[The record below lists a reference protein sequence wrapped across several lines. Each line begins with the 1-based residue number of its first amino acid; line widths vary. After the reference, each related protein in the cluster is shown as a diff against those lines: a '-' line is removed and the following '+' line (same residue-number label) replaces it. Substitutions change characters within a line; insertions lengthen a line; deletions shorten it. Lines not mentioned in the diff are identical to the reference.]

1 MAMKIKYW
9 SLLAL
14 LVLAGCTTR
23 SISDT
28 GSDQSGLYHG
38 ELSEFDV
45 VGVARD
51 QTVSEAQI
59 QAALAE
65 SQQRISLKAGSTLML
80 IQSGAMMPDQPMI
93 DALGT
98 NYTVI
103 PFSGVPD
110 LDPLRPYGRSNDD
123 AAAAPKRSYSMA
135 LRLAAA
141 RTGAKA
147 VITYWGVLESS
158 RENTLTSTVSWV
170 PVAGWVLPD
179 ESQNMRIRLKVI
191 VMDVATG
198 RWEMFQ
204 PDSFDESAY
213 SSILSR
219 SSSDQEQIARLKDL
233 SYKKACEQ
241 IKQRFG

>member
-1 MAMKIKYW
+1 MKITCW
-9 SLLAL
+9 AL
-14 LVLAGCTTR
+14 LGLLLLAGCTTR

-38 ELSEFDV
+38 ELTEFDV

-59 QAALAE
+59 QAALAQ
-65 SQQRISLKAGSTLML
+65 SQQRVSLKKGSTLML
-80 IQSGAMMPDQPMI
+80 IQSGAMIPDQPMI
-93 DALGT
+93 DALSS
-98 NYTVI
+98 NYKVI

-110 LDPLRPYGRSNDD
+110 LDPLRPYGRNDE

-141 RTGAKA
+141 RTGATA
-147 VITYWGVLESS
+147 VVTYWGVLEAT
-158 RENTLTSTVSWV
+158 RENTLTSAVSWV
-170 PVAGWVLPD
+170 PVAGWVVPD
-179 ESQNMRIRLKVI
+179 ESQHMRIRLKVI

-233 SYKKACEQ
+233 SYKKASEQ
-241 IKQRFG
+241 IQQRFG

>member
-1 MAMKIKYW
+1 MPK
-9 SLLAL
+9 SLWPL
-14 LVLAGCTTR
+14 LGLLLLAGCTTR

-28 GSDQSGLYHG
+28 GADQSGLYHG

-45 VGVARD
+45 VGVTQD

-65 SQQRISLKAGSTLML
+65 SKQRVQVKQGSTVML
-80 IQSGAMMPDQPMI
+80 IQSGAMIPDQPMI
-93 DALGT
+93 DAMSSS
-98 NYTVI
+98 YKVI

-110 LDPLRPYGRSNDD
+110 LDPLRPYGRNDE
-123 AAAAPKRSYSMA
+123 AAAPKRSYSMA

-141 RTGAKA
+141 RTGATS
-147 VITYWGVLESS
+147 VVTYWGVLEAT
-158 RENTLTSTVSWV
+158 RENTLTSAVSWV

-179 ESQNMRIRLKVI
+179 ESQHMRIRLKLI
-191 VMDVATG
+191 VMDVSTG

-219 SSSDQEQIARLKDL
+219 NSSDQEQIARLKDL
-233 SYKKACEQ
+233 SYQKACQ
-241 IKQRFG
+241 QLKQRFG